1 MRESNETRFR
11 FGPFDLDL
19 MRGALQDVDGNE
31 IKLRPKSFQLLSYFI
46 VNSGRLISKVE
57 LINQLWSNTIVG
69 DDSLAQCVSEL
80 RTAIRDFD
88 RRIIKT
94 VSRRGY
100 LFAELPQNVKAVEQH
115 STPETGVSR
124 GLRPILRGKPSLA
137 VLPFANLSNHPD
149 QDYFTDGIVEELI
162 TALSRIRWLSVIAR
176 NSTVAYK
183 ERIVDIRDVGRELG
197 VCYVLDGSVRKSR
210 NRVRINAQLID
221 TATGVHIWA
230 ERFDGTLDDIF

>member
-80 RTAIRDFD
+80 RTAIRDGSYWVPGWWEEVWVACLQD
-88 RRIIKT
+88 LCD
-94 VSRRGY
+94 SRRGRREPATLREDPRIWRY
-100 LFAELPQNVKAVEQH
+100 RGWAPSPRRSGKPKSSASFATIPWRR
-115 STPETGVSR
+115 GVSVPPAAA
-124 GLRPILRGKPSLA
+124 GAPAP
-137 VLPFANLSNHPD
+137 
-149 QDYFTDGIVEELI
+149 
-162 TALSRIRWLSVIAR
+162 TALFI
-176 NSTVAYK
+176 
-183 ERIVDIRDVGRELG
+183 
-197 VCYVLDGSVRKSR
+197 
-210 NRVRINAQLID
+210 
-221 TATGVHIWA
+221 
-230 ERFDGTLDDIF
+230 